1 MNAKLFHNL
10 LTYFTAAIWLI
21 NGFFCKVLNFVPR
34 HQMIVGEIL
43 GNENAFI
50 FTKIIGFSEIAMA
63 IWIITKFKAKINA
76 ISQMFIIALMNIL
89 EFILV
94 PDLLLW
100 GKMNIIFAFLFI
112 SLIFYN
118 QFILTKKF
126 K

>member
-1 MNAKLFHNL
+1 
-10 LTYFTAAIWLI
+10 
-21 NGFFCKVLNFVPR
+21 
-34 HQMIVGEIL
+34 MIVGEIL